1 VVTRVSKPLTL
12 TTDLGESTVVVTG
25 DHASVSPGGETF
37 LVREIGDGQW
47 SASPA
52 KAATPQSATATAAVS
67 GHVIWVGIDGHAIE
81 FRVQQEAQGVRSAT
95 ADQDA
100 LSTPMAATVVRVN
113 VRAGDHVEA
122 GDTLIVL
129 EAMKMELPIRAP
141 RRGTVTAVHCSEGQL
156 VQPGHLLIEM
166 GQYARG

>member
-1 VVTRVSKPLTL
+1 VSRPLTL
-12 TTDLGESTVVVTG
+12 TTELGEWTVVVNV
-25 DHASVSPGGETF
+25 DQVSVSPDGETF
-37 LVREIGDGQW
+37 LVREIGNGRW
-47 SASPA
+47 SASLA
-52 KAATPQSATATAAVS
+52 NVATGQPATATAVIS
-67 GHVIWVGIDGHAIE
+67 GDAIWVGIDGHAIE
-81 FRVQQEAQGVRSAT
+81 FHVQREAQGVHSPT

-141 RRGTVTAVHCSEGQL
+141 RAGTIRAVRCSEGQL
-156 VQPGHLLIEM
+156 VQPHDTIIEM
-166 GQYARG
+166 GQ

>member
-1 VVTRVSKPLTL
+1 MTRVSKPLNL
-12 TTDLGESTVVVTG
+12 TTELGEWTIVVNG
-25 DHASVSPGGETF
+25 DHVSVSPGGETF
-37 LVREIGDGQW
+37 LVREVGDGRW

-52 KAATPQSATATAAVS
+52 TTASGQAAIATTVAS
-67 GHVIWVGIDGHAIE
+67 GDVIWVGIDGHAIE
-81 FRVQQEAQGVRSAT
+81 FHVQRETQGVHSPT

-100 LSTPMAATVVRVN
+100 LSTPMAATVVRVD

-141 RRGTVTAVHCSEGQL
+141 RAGTVKAVRCSEGQL
-156 VQPGHLLIEM
+156 VQPNDTLIEM
-166 GQYARG
+166 GQ